1 MPDIFQRRTY
11 IDGPFGQIH
20 VRIAGDTGL
29 PLLLLH
35 QSPLSGAMFAAA
47 LEHLAAAGVQAVAMD
62 TPGYGASDPPPAP
75 IGIADYGDSIA
86 AVLDGM
92 GWERPA
98 ILGHHTGAS
107 LAAAFSARRPQRV
120 GALILNGVALLSR
133 EEREFFDGFSFSPL
147 QIKKD
152 GSHLLAAWKQRLA
165 ASPGWCDL
173 AAMHRYVV
181 EMLGNPERYH
191 WGFDA
196 AFAHDLRSDLLAI
209 RNTTM
214 ILTNTGE
221 DLYQAS
227 RRAHDLRPDFD
238 FTELLGGTHD
248 IVDEQPKAWAQA
260 VSQWLQSHCEQ
271 IAGSGFTPGSDH

>member
-1 MPDIFQRRTY
+1 
-11 IDGPFGQIH
+11 
-20 VRIAGDTGL
+20 
-29 PLLLLH
+29 
-35 QSPLSGAMFAAA
+35 MFSAAA
-47 LEHLAAAGVQAVAMD
+47 EHLVAAGVQIVAMD

-75 IGIADYGDSIA
+75 VGIADYGDSIA
-86 AVLDGM
+86 AVLNGM

-107 LAAAFSARRPQRV
+107 LAAAFSARQPHRV
-120 GALILNGVALLSR
+120 GALILNGVPLLSK
-133 EEREFFDGFSFSPL
+133 EERAFFDGFSFSPL
-147 QIKKD
+147 QIETD
-152 GSHLLAAWKQRLA
+152 GSHLMAAWKQRLA
-165 ASPGWCDL
+165 ASPGWTDL

-191 WGFDA
+191 WGFEA

-209 RNTTM
+209 SSPTM

-238 FTELLGGTHD
+238 FRELVGGTHD
-248 IVDEQPKAWAQA
+248 IVDEQPAAWAQQ
-260 VSQWLQSHCEQ
+260 VSQWLQGNCEQ
-271 IAGSGFTPGSDH
+271 VAGSGRAAGSDH